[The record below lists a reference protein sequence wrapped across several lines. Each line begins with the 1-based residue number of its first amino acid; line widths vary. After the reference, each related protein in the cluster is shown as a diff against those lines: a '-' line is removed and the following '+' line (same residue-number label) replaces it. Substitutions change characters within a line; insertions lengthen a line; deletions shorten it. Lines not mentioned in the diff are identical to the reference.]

1 MKTIGRK
8 TVKGRQASAPML
20 AKSQD
25 APAAS
30 ATRSHAPPSHEQIAR
45 RSYEIFLS
53 NGGVHGRDVE
63 HWIQAERELTGRLN

>member
-25 APAAS
+25 VPAAS

-45 RSYEIFLS
+45 RSYEIFLAS
-53 NGGVHGRDVE
+53 GGVHGRDVE
-63 HWIQAERELTGRLN
+63 HWIQAERELAEKLN

>member
-25 APAAS
+25 VPAAS
-30 ATRSHAPPSHEQIAR
+30 ATGASARPTHEQIAR
-45 RSYEIFLS
+45 RSYELFLAS
-53 NGGVHGRDVE
+53 GGIHGHDVE
-63 HWIQAERELTGRLN
+63 HWIQAETELGV

>member
-30 ATRSHAPPSHEQIAR
+30 ATRTAAGPTHDQIAR
-45 RSYEIFLS
+45 RSYELFLAS
-53 NGGVHGRDVE
+53 GGIHGHDVE
-63 HWIQAERELTGRLN
+63 HWVQAERELSA

>member
-20 AKSQD
+20 AKAQD

-30 ATRSHAPPSHEQIAR
+30 TSRASARPSHDEIAQ
-45 RSYEIFLS
+45 RSYELFLAS
-53 NGGVHGRDVE
+53 DGAHGHDVE
-63 HWIQAERELTGRLN
+63 HWIQAESELSARLN

>member
-25 APAAS
+25 VPAAS
-30 ATRSHAPPSHEQIAR
+30 ISRARPTHEEIAR
-45 RSYEIFLS
+45 RSYEIFLAS
-53 NGGVHGRDVE
+53 GGVHGHDLE
-63 HWIQAERELTGRLN
+63 HWVQAERELGVN